1 MSFNKF
7 MRLSGKVLFLVLAVF
22 LVFNISCFGGTDT
35 YIEKDLTKISLEQ
48 SLRNGKPTLADFG
61 WRNCI
66 PCKMMKPVLETL
78 AEKQRGQLNVLIVEV
93 YEHEDLMDQYGI
105 KSIPTQILFDSQ
117 GKELMRHLGYWAPE
131 EMALE
136 LKKVGVN

>member
-7 MRLSGKVLFLVLAVF
+7 VRLYSKILFFMLAVF
-22 LVFNISCFGGTDT
+22 LVINASCSAGTTT
-35 YIEKDLTKISLEQ
+35 YIEKDLTKIPLNQ
-48 SLRNGKPTLADFG
+48 VLNNGKPTLADFG

-78 AEKQRGQLNVLIVEV
+78 AEKQRDRLNVLIVEV
-93 YEHEDLMDQYGI
+93 YDHQDLTDKYGI
-105 KSIPTQILFDSQ
+105 KSIPTQVLFDGQ

-131 EMALE
+131 EMAVE

>member
-7 MRLSGKVLFLVLAVF
+7 MQLSSKVLFLVLAVF
-22 LVFNISCFGGTDT
+22 LVFNISCSGGTDT
-35 YIEKDLTKISLEQ
+35 YIEKDLTKISLDQ

-93 YEHEDLMDQYGI
+93 YDHEDLTDQYSI